1 MKPTVTLI
9 SFLMFCATA
18 VQVKILTACL
28 IVIKMTAY
36 QKVVK
41 VQRELAYQQKY
52 HNGKLR
58 CP

>member
-1 MKPTVTLI
+1 
-9 SFLMFCATA
+9 MFCATA

-52 HNGKLR
+52 HNGTLR